1 MAHRKAKLT
10 PLGRQLLVERITEL
24 GWSVAAAAESMGV
37 SRQTAYKWLARYRA
51 EGTTGLSDRR
61 SRPHRSPRQCAERLV
76 AQILELRRGRRFGP
90 HRIGY
95 ALQVARSTVY
105 AVLVRAG
112 LNRLSDIDRPTRQV
126 VRYQRERVG
135 ELVHVDVKRL
145 ARIPQGGGHR
155 KLGRAGQRH
164 RGAGTERLHAAI
176 DDHSRVAYVEVHP
189 DERGVTCAGFLRRA
203 TAFFARMGVPVEA
216 VMTDRALNYRRS
228 SAFQDE
234 LAAIAARH
242 ILTPPYRPQLNG
254 KVERFNRTLGEE
266 WSYVRLFRSNAER
279 LACLPDWVDTY
290 NRRRPHTSLGG
301 QSPMDAL
308 VKNVSGNYS

>member
-61 SRPHRSPRQCAERLV
+61 SRPHRSPRQCAARLV
-76 AQILELRRGRRFGP
+76 AQILELRRARRFGP

-112 LNRLSDIDRPTRQV
+112 LNRLSGIDRPTRQV
-126 VRYQRERVG
+126 VRYQRERAG

-145 ARIPQGGGHR
+145 ARIPQ
-155 KLGRAGQRH
+155 A
-164 RGAGTERLHAAI
+164 AGTESSAAQA
-176 DDHSRVAYVEVHP
+176 S
-189 DERGVTCAGFLRRA
+189 A
-203 TAFFARMGVPVEA
+203 TAAPA
-216 VMTDRALNYRRS
+216 PSACTRRS
-228 SAFQDE
+228 TTTAASPTSRCTPTSAVRPAPASC
-234 LAAIAARH
+234 AAQ
-242 ILTPPYRPQLNG
+242 PPSSPA
-254 KVERFNRTLGEE
+254 
-266 WSYVRLFRSNAER
+266 WACRS
-279 LACLPDWVDTY
+279 
-290 NRRRPHTSLGG
+290 RR
-301 QSPMDAL
+301 
-308 VKNVSGNYS
+308 